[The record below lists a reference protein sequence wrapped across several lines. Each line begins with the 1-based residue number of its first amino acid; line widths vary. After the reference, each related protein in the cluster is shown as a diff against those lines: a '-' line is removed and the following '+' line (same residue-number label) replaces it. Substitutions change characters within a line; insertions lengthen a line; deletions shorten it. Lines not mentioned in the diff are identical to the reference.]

1 MKRAQRNQARPA
13 IGEVIKVG
21 NGWLGI
27 AASRQGVSHIV
38 LPKRSRRAAER
49 ALTNRIS
56 LDGSRLP
63 FPASRFTGAVLAR
76 ARREVGQF
84 LAGRRR
90 TLTFPVD
97 LRAGSPF
104 QRRVWRAALRIPY
117 GRVRSYQW
125 IAQRVGGKQYAR
137 AVGLALG
144 ANCVPLAVPCHRV
157 VAHDGSLGGF
167 TGGLSLKRKLL
178 ALERG
183 SANGKSQI
191 EK

>member
-1 MKRAQRNQARPA
+1 MHGTTSKDRHVGQ
-13 IGEVIKVG
+13 VIKVG
-21 NGWLGI
+21 NGWVGL
-27 AASRQGVSHIV
+27 AASGKGISQII
-38 LPKRSRRAAER
+38 LPKRSKQAVEH
-49 ALTNRIS
+49 ALGKHIS
-56 LDGSRLP
+56 MNGTGLPSPVSRLP
-63 FPASRFTGAVLAR
+63 EKVMAR
-76 ARREVGQF
+76 ARREVGQY

-167 TGGLSLKRKLL
+167 TGGLPLKRKLL
-178 ALERG
+178 ALERTKAARRGARG
-183 SANGKSQI
+183 SR
-191 EK
+191 